1 MLMLSEDLPEGQV
14 IFRIEIAHGRHF
26 VQRYKNSFNL
36 NEIKIRTITT
46 PPIMDIDF
54 NLNTA
59 MYIVMVKTTK
69 QIKTNKIVL
78 Y

>member
-1 MLMLSEDLPEGQV
+1 
-14 IFRIEIAHGRHF
+14 
-26 VQRYKNSFNL
+26 
-36 NEIKIRTITT
+36 
-46 PPIMDIDF
+46 MDIDF